1 MWEYNSQNELYHHGI
16 LGMKWGIRRF
26 QNKDGTLTSAGRK
39 RLKQNEDNSS
49 GNSKNNKTESNSNS
63 STSNSKSSTPA
74 KKSLKDMP
82 DAELQDVINRIT
94 NLETRYS
101 ELTKTNSPSKNN
113 SRAKKF
119 IMDVLEQSGKNIA
132 TQATT
137 YLMGTA
143 TNKMFEKFGFGTDVI
158 NPKKGQKD
166 K

>member
-1 MWEYNSQNELYHHGI
+1 MWEYNSPNELYHHGI

-39 RLKQNEDNSS
+39 RLKQNGDNSS
-49 GNSKNNKTESNSNS
+49 GNSKNNKTESNS

-74 KKSLKDMP
+74 KKSVKDMS
-82 DAELQDVINRIT
+82 DAELQAAINRL

-101 ELTKTNSPSKNN
+101 ELTKSDSPSKNN

-119 IMDVLEQSGKNIA
+119 IADVLEQSGKNIA

-143 TNKMFEKFGFGTDVI
+143 TNKLFEKFGFGPDVI